1 MSEEAHP
8 LASVVAGLAM
18 LVSGA
23 QVRWLDSRPET
34 RQRVY
39 FSNHTSHL
47 DAAVLWAS
55 LPPQLRVLTRPVA
68 AREYWEKGPLRR
80 FLAARVFRAVLVER
94 PGETHRLASARE
106 ALDLLVEAL
115 GDRYSLILFPEGTR
129 GTGESLAPFRSG
141 LYHLGQRRS
150 DLEFLPVYLNNL
162 NRILP
167 KGEVL
172 PVPLLSTVTFG
183 PPLRLE
189 PEESKQAFLDR
200 ARAALLRLSHL

>member
-1 MSEEAHP
+1 VSEEAHP

-55 LPPQLRVLTRPVA
+55 LPPQVRVLTRPVA
-68 AREYWEKGPLRR
+68 ARDYWEKGALRR

-94 PGETHRLASARE
+94 PGETQ
-106 ALDLLVEAL
+106 
-115 GDRYSLILFPEGTR
+115 
-129 GTGESLAPFRSG
+129 APFRSG

-189 PEESKQAFLDR
+189 PEEAKQSFLDR

>member
-8 LASVVAGLAM
+8 LASVVTGLAM

-23 QVRWLDSRPET
+23 QVRWLDCRPES

-47 DAAVLWAS
+47 DAVVLWAS
-55 LPPQLRVLTRPVA
+55 LPPHLRVLTRPVA
-68 AREYWEKGPLRR
+68 ARDYWEKSALRR

-94 PGETHRLASARE
+94 PGEKNRLASARE
-106 ALDLLVEAL
+106 ALDGLVEAL

-129 GTGESLAPFRSG
+129 GTGEVLAAFRSG
-141 LYHLGQRRS
+141 LYHLARRRS
-150 DLEFLPVYLNNL
+150 DLEFVPVYLNNL

-172 PVPLLSTVTFG
+172 PVPLLSTVSFG
-183 PPLRLE
+183 LPLRLE
-189 PEESKQAFLDR
+189 PDESKQDFLDR
-200 ARAALLRLSHL
+200 ARAALLRLSQL